1 MLRTTTR
8 AIFPSRIRIS
18 RSTIVTQWQYF
29 HPQRAPHYHPRCD
42 RGLEPPM
49 QSTEKHPQPF
59 QRVRQHQPG
68 QVFLCEWATNPNT
81 QPFLAPFK
89 IQLWYRPVSTSPDDR
104 FNDLI
109 LRSSGELE
117 ECLEV
122 DGGPVLTED

>member
-1 MLRTTTR
+1 VRY
-8 AIFPSRIRIS
+8 FPAVFVFLVQQLSLNGNT
-18 RSTIVTQWQYF
+18 ST
-29 HPQRAPHYHPRCD
+29 PNGPHSIIQDSD

-89 IQLWYRPVSTSPDDR
+89 IWLWYRPVSTSPDDR

-122 DGGPVLTED
+122 DGGPVFTED